1 MCINLQ
7 QCQDFVLS
15 KCLHYYF
22 LVVDKCFISQLCV
35 ILYVRTVEPALILTC
50 VTVQQSGQETR
61 VKHVMKL
68 ILIYYEKWGN
78 SEPIHGIFVMNA
90 IYIDPVFS
98 FTRHSHHVC
107 NVVLS
112 KKSSLLVGG

>member
-1 MCINLQ
+1 M
-7 QCQDFVLS
+7 
-15 KCLHYYF
+15 
-22 LVVDKCFISQLCV
+22 
-35 ILYVRTVEPALILTC
+35 RTVEPARNLTC

-78 SEPIHGIFVMNA
+78 SEPIHGIFLMNA
-90 IYIDPVFS
+90 IILMYIDPVFS
-98 FTRHSHHVC
+98 FNRHRHHVC

>member
-1 MCINLQ
+1 M
-7 QCQDFVLS
+7 
-15 KCLHYYF
+15 
-22 LVVDKCFISQLCV
+22 
-35 ILYVRTVEPALILTC
+35 RTVEPALILTC

-68 ILIYYEKWGN
+68 ILIYYEKLGN
-78 SEPIHGIFVMNA
+78 SEPIHGIFLMN
-90 IYIDPVFS
+90 YIDP
-98 FTRHSHHVC
+98 FTRHRHHVC

>member
-1 MCINLQ
+1 M
-7 QCQDFVLS
+7 
-15 KCLHYYF
+15 
-22 LVVDKCFISQLCV
+22 
-35 ILYVRTVEPALILTC
+35 RTVEPALILTC

-68 ILIYYEKWGN
+68 ILIYYKKWGN
-78 SEPIHGIFVMNA
+78 SEPIHGIFLMNA

-98 FTRHSHHVC
+98 FTRHRHHVC

>member
-1 MCINLQ
+1 M
-7 QCQDFVLS
+7 F
-15 KCLHYYF
+15 YF
-22 LVVDKCFISQLCV
+22 TAVCNPICENSG
-35 ILYVRTVEPALILTC
+35 TC
-50 VTVQQSGQETR
+50 TDPDVCDCTAEWTGDTCETR
-61 VKHVMKL
+61 ND
-68 ILIYYEKWGN
+68 LIYYEKWGN